1 MHTKPQRIIRGI
13 RVAVL
18 GSLCVVASFA
28 LGIHTAGD
36 IAPIASLQADGPARE
51 GDINDDGT
59 VNVQDVIE
67 ILEIV
72 RGDRQA
78 TAHHLRVDPNADG
91 QLTID
96 DAIHLLQTLA
106 ARE

>member
-1 MHTKPQRIIRGI
+1 MHTKSQRIFRGI
-13 RVAVL
+13 RVATL

-51 GDINDDGT
+51 GDMNDDST
-59 VNVQDVIE
+59 VNIQDVIE

-72 RGDRQA
+72 RGNTQT
-78 TAHHLRVDPNADG
+78 TAHHLRVDPNTDG

-106 ARE
+106 AL

>member
-1 MHTKPQRIIRGI
+1 M
-13 RVAVL
+13 
-18 GSLCVVASFA
+18 VASFA

-51 GDINDDGT
+51 GDMNDDGT
-59 VNVQDVIE
+59 VDIHDVIA

-72 RGDRQA
+72 RGERAA
-78 TAHHLRVDPNADG
+78 TAHHLRVDPNTDG

-96 DAIHLLQTLA
+96 DALHLLQTLA
-106 ARE
+106 AR

>member
-1 MHTKPQRIIRGI
+1 MHTKSQQIVRGI
-13 RVAVL
+13 RVAAL

-51 GDINDDGT
+51 GDMNNDGIVT
-59 VNVQDVIE
+59 IQDAIE

-72 RGDRQA
+72 RGHIQT
-78 TAHHLRVDPNADG
+78 TAHHLRVDPNTDG

-96 DAIHLLQTLA
+96 DALHLLQTLA
-106 ARE
+106 AR

>member
-13 RVAVL
+13 RVAAL

-36 IAPIASLQADGPARE
+36 IAPIASLQAGGPARE
-51 GDINDDGT
+51 GDMNGDGT
-59 VNVQDVIE
+59 VNIEDVIE

-72 RGDRQA
+72 RGQLPA
-78 TAHHLRVDPNADG
+78 TAHHLRVDPNTDG
-91 QLTID
+91 KVTID

-106 ARE
+106 AR

>member
-1 MHTKPQRIIRGI
+1 MYTKPQRIIRGV
-13 RVAVL
+13 RVAAL
-18 GSLCVVASFA
+18 GSLCIIASFA
-28 LGIHTAGD
+28 FGIHTAGD

-59 VNVQDVIE
+59 VSLQDVIE

-72 RGDRQA
+72 RGQLPV
-78 TAHHLRVDPNADG
+78 TAHHLRVDPNTDG
-91 QLTID
+91 KMTID

-106 ARE
+106 AR

>member
-1 MHTKPQRIIRGI
+1 MHTKPQQILRGI
-13 RVAVL
+13 RIAAL
-18 GSLCVVASFA
+18 GGLCIVASFA

-51 GDINDDGT
+51 GDMNDDGT
-59 VNVQDVIE
+59 VNLQDVID

-72 RGDRQA
+72 RGHVQT

-91 QLTID
+91 QVTID
-96 DAIHLLQTLA
+96 DAIRLLQTLA
-106 ARE
+106 DR